1 MYIRRNITDV
11 LQKRAKN
18 SRCLLLTGP
27 RQVGKSTI
35 LKKNYPN
42 VKYYTFDDQVLLS
55 SAIEDPKLFIKNLP
69 KWYRFSIL
77 GKISSVTPC

>member
-35 LKKNYPN
+35 LRK
-42 VKYYTFDDQVLLS
+42 TTQM
-55 SAIEDPKLFIKNLP
+55 
-69 KWYRFSIL
+69 
-77 GKISSVTPC
+77 